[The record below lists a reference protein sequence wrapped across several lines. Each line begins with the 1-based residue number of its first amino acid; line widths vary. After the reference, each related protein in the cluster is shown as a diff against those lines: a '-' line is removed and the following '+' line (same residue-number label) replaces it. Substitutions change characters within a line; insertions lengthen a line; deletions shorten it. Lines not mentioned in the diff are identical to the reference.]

1 MLHIWFKREG
11 RGGEGMSGR
20 KNAGQYR
27 PAIHKTSCLQLLQVG
42 RPVQGRGGGGN
53 VREKEGSPLQA
64 SHPLDQSQVSSNQ
77 SVTNI
82 FE

>member
-42 RPVQGRGGGGN
+42 RPVQGRGGEGN
-53 VREKEGSPLQA
+53 VREKEGSMQTSLKLA
-64 SHPLDQSQVSSNQ
+64 ATTVMCLS
-77 SVTNI
+77 
-82 FE
+82 